1 MSIMKNQTTVRLPSP
16 RRHRR
21 GLTLTEITMA
31 SAIMAVITAAL
42 MSLFLIILRQERANI
57 TMLRMGYE
65 ATALHRDL
73 RRVAAQGADITQV
86 GNVVEFTNSV
96 TGVRSRLEVVSED
109 GNWDTIGDNYIIFIP
124 DLEDPDNAR
133 RVIQWISPLYDDA
146 GNTIPIFQ
154 RLPGSPAPLAVNFR
168 VGDRSGPRARNERAQ
183 DEDARV
189 DDALTG
195 PGLQS
200 YVFRTVF
207 TPRVR

>member
-1 MSIMKNQTTVRLPSP
+1 MKNDMPAFHRISRT
-16 RRHRR
+16 RR
-21 GLTLTEITMA
+21 GLTLTEVTMA
-31 SAIMAVITAAL
+31 SAIMALIVAAL
-42 MSLFLIILRQERANI
+42 MSLFITILRQERSNL

-86 GNVVEFTNSV
+86 GNVVEFTHSV
-96 TGVRSRLEVVSED
+96 TGVRSRLEVVNED
-109 GNWDTIGDNYIIFIP
+109 DDWDTIADNYIIFIP
-124 DLEDPDNAR
+124 DVDNPDDAR
-133 RVIQWISPLYDDA
+133 RVIQWISPLYDESD
-146 GNTIPIFQ
+146 NQIPIFQ

-168 VGDRSGPRARNERAQ
+168 VGDRSGPRERSERAK
-183 DEDARV
+183 DADARA
-189 DDALTG
+189 DDAFTG